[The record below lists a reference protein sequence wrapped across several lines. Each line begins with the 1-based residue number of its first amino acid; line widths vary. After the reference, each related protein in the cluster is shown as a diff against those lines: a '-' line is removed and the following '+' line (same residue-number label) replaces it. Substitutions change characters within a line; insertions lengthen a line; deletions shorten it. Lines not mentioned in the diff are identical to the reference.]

1 MAFLWLIDGGD
12 PNYLLAG
19 MDPASI
25 HVPIF
30 FILGKQHKKVENPK
44 TGGWK
49 MTLVFQNH
57 PNNYLVNRCLEPLN
71 VFSGAVWGS
80 KHLLTRYLED

>member
-12 PNYLLAG
+12 PNYFLAG

-30 FILGKQHKKVENPK
+30 FILGKQHKKVGNPK
-44 TGGWK
+44 NGGWK
-49 MTLVFQNH
+49 MKMTLF
-57 PNNYLVNRCLEPLN
+57 PYNRGW
-71 VFSGAVWGS
+71 SS
-80 KHLLTRYLED
+80 TQ